1 MIKLDDLAH
10 KIKTYR
16 FKNLNFYNI
25 FIFFWKGLVNGSLST
40 RASSLAFNF
49 FLAFFPSIIVVF
61 TLIPYIPINGLE
73 KTLIEIIADILPP
86 NTNKITFNA
95 INDIVHNPNGELLSL
110 GFLIALYFST
120 NGINS
125 LIEAFN
131 SSYHINESRSML
143 KQKILS
149 FILTFIIGTILMIA
163 ILLIIFTKIIIN
175 YLVKIKLITSL
186 SIKSIIFGKWIII
199 ISMLFFGITLLFNLG
214 PAIKEKWKIITPG
227 ALISTF
233 LIIITSIAFNYYI
246 DNFSNYNKIYGS
258 IGTLIILLLWIYINA
273 IILLIGF
280 ELNVSILNAKKNKLM
295 FK

>member
-1 MIKLDDLAH
+1 
-10 KIKTYR
+10 
-16 FKNLNFYNI
+16 
-25 FIFFWKGLVNGSLST
+25 
-40 RASSLAFNF
+40 
-49 FLAFFPSIIVVF
+49 
-61 TLIPYIPINGLE
+61 
-73 KTLIEIIADILPP
+73 
-86 NTNKITFNA
+86 
-95 INDIVHNPNGELLSL
+95 
-110 GFLIALYFST
+110 
-120 NGINS
+120 
-125 LIEAFN
+125 
-131 SSYHINESRSML
+131 ML

-186 SIKSIIFGKWIII
+186 SIKYIIFGKWIII

-214 PAIKEKWKIITPG
+214 HAIQEKWKIITPG
-227 ALISTF
+227 AVISTF
-233 LIIITSIAFNYYI
+233 LNIITSIAFNYYI

-280 ELNVSILNAKKNKLM
+280 ELNVSILNAKKNKFT

>member
-1 MIKLDDLAH
+1 MIKLHDLTQ
-10 KIKTYR
+10 KIKTYH

-49 FLAFFPSIIVVF
+49 FLTFFPSIIVVF
-61 TLIPYIPINGLE
+61 TLIPYIPINNLE

-125 LIEAFN
+125 LIDAFN

-163 ILLIIFTKIIIN
+163 IVLIIFTKIIIN

-186 SIKSIIFGKWIII
+186 SIKYILFGKWIII
-199 ISMLFFGITLLFNLG
+199 IFMLFFGITLLFNLG

>member
-1 MIKLDDLAH
+1 
-10 KIKTYR
+10 
-16 FKNLNFYNI
+16 
-25 FIFFWKGLVNGSLST
+25 
-40 RASSLAFNF
+40 
-49 FLAFFPSIIVVF
+49 
-61 TLIPYIPINGLE
+61 
-73 KTLIEIIADILPP
+73 
-86 NTNKITFNA
+86 
-95 INDIVHNPNGELLSL
+95 
-110 GFLIALYFST
+110 
-120 NGINS
+120 
-125 LIEAFN
+125 
-131 SSYHINESRSML
+131 ML

-186 SIKSIIFGKWIII
+186 SIKYIIFGKWIII

-227 ALISTF
+227 SLISTF

-280 ELNVSILNAKKNKLM
+280 ELNVSIEMLKKEQDQVDYFN
-295 FK
+295 

>member
-1 MIKLDDLAH
+1 MIKLNDLIH
-10 KIKTYR
+10 KIKIYR

-61 TLIPYIPINGLE
+61 TLIPYIPINDLE

-186 SIKSIIFGKWIII
+186 SIKYILFGKWIII

-233 LIIITSIAFNYYI
+233 LIIITSIGFNYYI

-280 ELNVSILNAKKNKLM
+280 ELNVSILNAKKTN
-295 FK
+295 